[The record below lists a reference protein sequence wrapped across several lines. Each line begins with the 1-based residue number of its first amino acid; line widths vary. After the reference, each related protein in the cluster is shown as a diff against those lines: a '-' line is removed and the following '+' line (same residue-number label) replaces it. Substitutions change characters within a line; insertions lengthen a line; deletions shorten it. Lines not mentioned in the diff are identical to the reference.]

1 MINFESIVDRI
12 VELQKQYIKF
22 ARKKKVWDALDDE
35 TAFGDN
41 ITDNCRDNI
50 LRNIKLTFDDSDTL
64 YWRYTEITLGAL
76 KPAVFEGYVKLAH
89 IEDKDVNMEAIL
101 SSHLNSVR
109 VALASKC
116 ADYDKLKSRIELI
129 DSVSAN
135 VKF

>member
-12 VELQKQYIKF
+12 VELQKQYIEF

-64 YWRYTEITLGAL
+64 YWRYTEITLGAI

-89 IEDKDVNMEAIL
+89 IEDKNVSMEAVL

-109 VALASKC
+109 FALASKC
-116 ADYDKLKSRIELI
+116 TDYDKLKSRIELI
-129 DSVSAN
+129 DN

>member
-12 VELQKQYIKF
+12 VELQRQYIEF
-22 ARKKKVWDALDDE
+22 AHKKKVWDALDNE

-50 LRNIKLTFDDSDTL
+50 LSGIKLSFDCSDTL
-64 YWRYTEITLGAL
+64 YWRYTEITLGAI

-89 IEDKDVNMEAIL
+89 IEDKNVNMEAVL

-109 VALASKC
+109 FALASKC
-116 ADYDKLKSRIELI
+116 ADYDKLKRRIELI
-129 DSVSAN
+129 DN